1 MILGTSLWVA
11 AGLLILGIAIG
22 YILDRYILPSKR
34 ENTQKKIQQELE
46 EARSE
51 AKDIVLEA
59 KDKAANILS
68 DIQDEERERK
78 KELRKMED
86 RLVKREDRLDEE
98 RQEIEDKEE
107 EIEEREESLED
118 EQEELKEEKE
128 KIENEL
134 ERVSDLTKSE
144 AKKELISD
152 VEEQYKEEIAEKII
166 DLEKEKKKK
175 IEEKSLE
182 IITSSIQSYARDHIS
197 DITTTTISLPD
208 EDMKGKIIGRE
219 GRNIRAFERLTGV
232 EIIVDEAPESV
243 TLSSFNPYRRELAAI
258 ALKKLIKDGRIQP
271 AKIEEKVEE
280 AREELE
286 EHTMK
291 AGEEAAYE
299 AGVLDLPDEIVQ
311 LLGKLKYRTSYGQNV
326 LDHSVEMT
334 HIAGSIAAELGVDV
348 EVTKK
353 AALVHDIGK
362 AIDHEVDGT
371 HVEIGRKLLKKHNID
386 EEVVKGM
393 EAHHEE
399 FPFSNPTSFIVA
411 AADAI
416 SAARPGARRDTLEKY
431 LQRIEEIEEVASE
444 FEGVEKAYA
453 LSAGREV
460 RAFVVPEKID
470 DYGALQLAQKIA
482 NKLQSNVQ
490 YPGEVK
496 VTVIR
501 ETKAVEIAK

>member
-1 MILGTSLWVA
+1 MILETILWVV
-11 AGLLILGIAIG
+11 AGLILGIG
-22 YILDRYILPSKR
+22 LSYTFNKYILPSKR
-34 ENTQKKIQQELE
+34 ENIDKKIEQELE
-46 EARSE
+46 EAQSE

-78 KELRKMED
+78 KELRKKED
-86 RLVKREDRLDEE
+86 RLTKKEDRLEEE
-98 RQEIEDKEE
+98 REEIDDKEE
-107 EIEEREESLED
+107 EIEEREEKLE
-118 EQEELKEEKE
+118 EEKEELKKAKE
-128 KIENEL
+128 KVENEL
-134 ERVSDLTKSE
+134 ERISDLSKSE
-144 AKKELISD
+144 AKEELISD
-152 VEEQYKEEIAEKII
+152 MEEQYKEEIAKKIM

-175 IEEKSLE
+175 VEEKSLE
-182 IITSSIQSYARDHIS
+182 IITSAIQSYARDHIS

-299 AGVLDLPDEIVQ
+299 AGVLDLPDEIVK

-334 HIAGSIAAELGVDV
+334 HIAGSIASELGVDV

-371 HVEIGRKLLKKHNID
+371 HVEIGRKLLKKHDVD
-386 EEVVKGM
+386 EEVIKGM

-399 FPFSNPTSFIVA
+399 YPFSNPTSYIVA

-431 LQRIEEIEEVASE
+431 LQRIEEIEKVASE
-444 FEGVEKAYA
+444 FEGVKKAYA